1 MKTKLKLLLFIPSFF
16 FFYLVNSQE
25 NPTLQAYINFY
36 VDEMEKLVDATGFTQ
51 LREQMIEEASTNE
64 STTLTKEQYYK
75 QLALLKVMIKK
86 DKERFVFH
94 KTLLERDYEKYQA
107 SKEKNNYFKENIWK
121 EPKEKD
127 SFLFYPLDSH
137 ATFPR
142 CKKVKDNVKRRYC
155 LSQNLTE
162 HIQKKYDI
170 VKAAQIL
177 RDNNI
182 IKKGETNDLVFQT
195 FVKLRIT
202 EDGEVEYIKGA
213 AIHEDLDD
221 LAEASLKG
229 LPKLLPTISDGVAKN
244 TIYTIPIS
252 LYIPSSY

>member
-1 MKTKLKLLLFIPSFF
+1 MKTKLKLLFFIPSLF
-16 FFYLVNSQE
+16 FFYSLNAQE
-25 NPTLQAYINFY
+25 NPTHQAYINFF
-36 VDEMEKLVDATGFTQ
+36 VDEMQKLVDATGFTQ
-51 LREQMIEEASTNE
+51 LKEQMIEEASANE
-64 STTLTKEQYYK
+64 TSMLTKEQYYK

-107 SKEKNNYFKENIWK
+107 SKEKSNYFSENIWK
-121 EPKEKD
+121 EPKKKD

-137 ATFPR
+137 ATFPT

-162 HIQKKYDI
+162 HIQKNYDI
-170 VKAAQIL
+170 IKAAQIL
-177 RDNNI
+177 RDNDI
-182 IKKGETNDLVFQT
+182 IKKGETNDLVFKT
-195 FVKLRIT
+195 FVKLRVT
-202 EDGEVEYIKGA
+202 EDGKVEYIKGA

-229 LPKLLPTISDGVAKN
+229 LPKLLPTLSDGVARN

-252 LYIPSSY
+252 LVIPSSY